1 MRVIQFF
8 KALFKQAG
16 SVTINGVTYRG
27 NSVVI
32 SGNRIGG
39 DLNVGTVII
48 DGKRQQ
54 QQLHLGARISVQV
67 AGDVAQLD
75 CGTGD
80 VKVSGSVGSLKTGSG
95 DVECGDVQGSVTCG
109 NGDVSCGHVGGDVRT
124 GSGDISTR
132 RR

>member
-8 KALFKQAG
+8 KALFKQTG

-27 NSVVI
+27 NSVVV
-32 SGNRIGG
+32 SGNIVGG
-39 DLNVGTVII
+39 DLNIGTVTI

-54 QQLHLGARISVQV
+54 QQLHLGASIAVRVM
-67 AGDVAQLD
+67 GDVSQLD
-75 CGTGD
+75 CGAGD

-95 DVECGDVQGSVTCG
+95 NVECRDVQGDVASGSG
-109 NGDVSCGHVGGDVRT
+109 NVSCGHVGGSVRT
-124 GSGDISTR
+124 GSGNVSTR